1 MKKIE
6 RYDKTLSKETGKV
19 YLAGGGCGDPE
30 LLTLRAVKA
39 LQSCDVVVY
48 DSLVAEELL
57 RWTKSGCE
65 KIYVGK
71 RYGSHAAKQSEI
83 NGLLVEKARAGKTVV
98 RLKGGDPY
106 VFGRGGEEFL
116 ALREAGISCEEI
128 PGISSAIA
136 VPAAAGIPLTHR
148 GLSASVTVV
157 TGTAAEADESE
168 QTQEQKPEQVQE
180 HKPGQVQ
187 EYKSGQV
194 QEHMLGQAQA
204 DPAEQEGGSVP
215 EAEQA
220 QEQKQ
225 ELRKTRL
232 CLDFDTLVRLDG
244 TLVILMGM
252 HHLKEIAEGLL
263 AAGKSPDTPCAVVM
277 EGTTSRQRCLR
288 TVLGK
293 LYGEAKEQGFTSPA
307 VIVVGAVAK
316 LQLTDPEADMQTALE
331 EIRQDTEKAP
341 GTEAAATPEAGM
353 DRVTGVEDE
362 QDTGHR
368 LPLAGVTV
376 GVTGTAHFAG
386 KLAAALEREG
396 AETKD
401 MSFMEVRQ
409 MKEPLP
415 EFGAFVWL
423 VFTSPNGVRV
433 FLDKMRQER
442 RDLRSLYHQKIAV
455 IGPGTASVLEEN
467 GMYADYM
474 PDIYDVEHLARGLSE
489 RIFSEDPARGLSE
502 RISSEDPAGGP
513 TEKILEADPA
523 KKLSAEQGQRE
534 KVIFLRAEQGS
545 DWLPLIF
552 REKGIPFV
560 DHPLYKL
567 GVCEEKRRMAVTERT
582 DYIVFGSAMGVRA
595 WFSQNDRAGE
605 DMGRRYVCIGEK
617 CGEELGKYTADSF
630 LTAASPGVEAIVTCI
645 KEDHNN
651 SQRL

>member
-1 MKKIE
+1 M
-6 RYDKTLSKETGKV
+6 SKESGKV

-39 LQSCDVVVY
+39 LQNCDVVVY

-83 NGLLVEKARAGKTVV
+83 NGLLVEKAREGKTVV

-157 TGTAAEADESE
+157 TGTAAEAD
-168 QTQEQKPEQVQE
+168 
-180 HKPGQVQ
+180 G
-187 EYKSGQV
+187 
-194 QEHMLGQAQA
+194 L
-204 DPAEQEGGSVP
+204 
-215 EAEQA
+215 EQA

-232 CLDFDTLVRLDG
+232 CLDFDTLARLDG

-277 EGTTSRQRCLR
+277 EGTTSRQKCLR

-409 MKEPLP
+409 KKQPLP
-415 EFGAFVWL
+415 EFGAFAWL

-489 RIFSEDPARGLSE
+489 RIFSADPVRGLSE
-502 RISSEDPAGGP
+502 RILSADPAGGLSERTLSADP
-513 TEKILEADPA
+513 AGSLTEKILEADPA
-523 KKLSAEQGQRE
+523 KKLSPEQGQRE

-545 DWLPLIF
+545 DWLPLVF

-567 GVCEEKRRMAVTERT
+567 GVCEEKRRMAVTERP

-605 DMGRRYVCIGEK
+605 DTGCRYVCIGER
-617 CGEELGKYTADSF
+617 CGEELGKYTADPF